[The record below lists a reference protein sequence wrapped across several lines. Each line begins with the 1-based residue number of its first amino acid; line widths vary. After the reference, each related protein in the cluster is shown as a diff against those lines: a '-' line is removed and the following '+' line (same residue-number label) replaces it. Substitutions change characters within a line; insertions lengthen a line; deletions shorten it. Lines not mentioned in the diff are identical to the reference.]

1 MATQILVRRG
11 LAVALLATLAACG
24 GGGGGGGGVA
34 FPVAQTAPVA
44 AAPAKPVCTVT
55 LYGDSILYGT
65 YSPDGVTALRLSHYP
80 AEEIRAQRPAY
91 TVDDRT
97 KPGQSL
103 LGLTYVFAN
112 DSRSSRFVVVES
124 GVIDSWYGDAVGERL
139 KNIVDYIKA
148 EGRTPVITGYSRQVV
163 RTDRFAFLT
172 AGQVANHD
180 AWNAAA
186 KYVADQTGAVF
197 ADWSSVRFDGEVD
210 IVDTVHPSEAYSMR
224 LSAALIAALDKAA
237 PECR

>member
-1 MATQILVRRG
+1 MKRMICTAAVCGLLV
-11 LAVALLATLAACG
+11 ACG

-34 FPVAQTAPVA
+34 FPVAQAPV

-55 LYGDSILYGT
+55 LYGDSILHGT
-65 YSPDGVTALRLSHYP
+65 YSPDGVALERLSHYP

-103 LGLTYVFAN
+103 LALSYIFAN
-112 DSRSSRFVVVES
+112 DSRSSRFVVVEN
-124 GVIDSWYGDAVGERL
+124 GVIDSWYGDAIGERL
-139 KNIVDYIKA
+139 KGIVDYIKA
-148 EGRTPVITGYSRQVV
+148 EGRIPVITGYSRQVV
-163 RTDRFAFLT
+163 RTDRFAWLD
-172 AGQVANHD
+172 ASQVANHD

-210 IVDTVHPSEAYSMR
+210 IADAVHPAEAYSMR
-224 LSAALIAALDKAA
+224 LSAALISALDKAS